1 MDNMDLLSALALIR
15 RYGFDNVEIWANS
28 VHLDPAIAPDVRGI
42 AAYMKSA
49 GMKTHSIHSPFDIR
63 FDQPE
68 DKKAYADYRMQ
79 QWSKTLEY
87 CAELESGIMV
97 IHAMNARYPF
107 HVGEENQV
115 HDFLGELCVRGKKLG
130 VSVALENI
138 VSNVKAGE
146 IHCTL
151 ENQAKLYGDLEDL
164 RFCLDIG
171 HVALTNAQ
179 MKPEIDVVADRLV
192 SFHVNNNDG
201 RRDLH
206 LTPDIGEIDWA
217 DTHDYIRSKGYTG
230 TFVLE
235 INGHGD
241 GEKVLSHMAE
251 LFKRGGNG

>member
-201 RRDLH
+201 KRDLH
-206 LTPDIGEIDWA
+206 LTPDIGEINWA

-235 INGHGD
+235 INGHSD
-241 GEKVLSHMAE
+241 GEKVLAHMAE

>member
-1 MDNMDLLSALALIR
+1 MDNMDLLRALALIR

-28 VHLDPAIAPDVRGI
+28 VHLDPAIAPDVRSV

-171 HVALTNAQ
+171 HVALTSAQ

-201 RRDLH
+201 KRDLH

-235 INGHGD
+235 INGHSD
-241 GEKVLSHMAE
+241 GEKVLAHMAE

>member
-15 RYGFDNVEIWANS
+15 RYGFVNVEIWANS
-28 VHLDPAIAPDVRGI
+28 VHLDPTIAPDIRGI
-42 AAYMKSA
+42 AAYMKSV

-63 FDQPE
+63 FDHPE

-171 HVALTNAQ
+171 HVALTGAQ

-201 RRDLH
+201 KRDLH

-235 INGHGD
+235 INGHSD

-251 LFKRGGNG
+251 LFKAGGNG

>member
-1 MDNMDLLSALALIR
+1 MDNMDLLRALALIR

-28 VHLDPAIAPDVRGI
+28 VHLDPAIAPDVRGV

-171 HVALTNAQ
+171 HVALTSAQ

-201 RRDLH
+201 KRDLH

-235 INGHGD
+235 INGHSD
-241 GEKVLSHMAE
+241 GEKVLAHMAE

>member
-15 RYGFDNVEIWANS
+15 RYGFVNVEIWANS
-28 VHLDPAIAPDVRGI
+28 VHLDPAIAPDIRGI
-42 AAYMKSA
+42 AAHMKSA

-63 FDQPE
+63 FDHPE

-171 HVALTNAQ
+171 HVALTGAQ

-201 RRDLH
+201 KRDLH

-235 INGHGD
+235 INGHSD

-251 LFKRGGNG
+251 LFKAGGNG

>member
-201 RRDLH
+201 KRDLH

-235 INGHGD
+235 INGHSD
-241 GEKVLSHMAE
+241 GEKVLAHMAE

>member
-235 INGHGD
+235 INGHSD
-241 GEKVLSHMAE
+241 GEKVLAHMAE

>member
-15 RYGFDNVEIWANS
+15 RYGFVNVEIWANS
-28 VHLDPAIAPDVRGI
+28 VHLDPAIAPDIRGI

-63 FDQPE
+63 FDHPE

-171 HVALTNAQ
+171 HVALTGAQ

-201 RRDLH
+201 KRDLH

-235 INGHGD
+235 INGHND

-251 LFKRGGNG
+251 LFKAGGNG